1 MRNCKQ
7 IIELTSQKMD
17 TQLPL
22 LTRLE
27 MKIHLLMCKTCR
39 RYGRQLSVM
48 QKALTT
54 MDNKSSTEHLS
65 AAAKQRISRKLS
77 SCWSGTDQSND

>member
-1 MRNCKQ
+1 MLNCKQ
-7 IIELTSQKMD
+7 IIELTSQKME

-22 LTRLE
+22 LSRLE
-27 MKIHLLMCKTCR
+27 MKIHLLLCKTCR
-39 RYGRQLSVM
+39 RYGRQLSVI

-65 AAAKQRISRKLS
+65 TEAKQRISRKLS